1 MALVFNSDV
10 FALGIAVGVLG
21 LVLLLSV
28 LVAYAYDE
36 PTLWVLAAYLALMVG
51 ALVAGQR
58 WPSGAVMT
66 QNLLLVA
73 GPALASM
80 FMMWLLRK
88 RSNSLADKSLIVV
101 LLLAD
106 IGLLAFF
113 LVNFPAG
120 GLGLVKASST
130 PGLTTLLSLAWGS
143 LLGLGFAYRAIQ
155 ALETAG
161 PWKWW
166 LMLGHASG
174 LVVALLFLTDAADAR
189 QAYWPVVLMLLL
201 QIPPIYLSL
210 VWRSRLLNEARLR
223 SAAAG
228 VSDPLTGLS
237 TTPVLLER
245 LMRIMARRQQAK
257 EQARASQ
264 TSNALYLI
272 EVQNWQG
279 LLAELGPDF
288 NEKLLLEAAMR
299 LRRSVTDNDMVA
311 RITGGR
317 FAVVA
322 QELANQD
329 EVTSLA
335 TRLVVSGLRI
345 DSPLL
350 PGVELKFRVLVV
362 NLKLSTPLALPV
374 AQAWLDALTS
384 RFQAWPSTHR
394 SRSILQIHESDDIAE
409 RFDVDSNY

>member
-1 MALVFNSDV
+1 MALVFNLDV

-36 PTLWVLAAYLALMVG
+36 PTLWVLAAYLGLMVG
-51 ALVAGQR
+51 GLVAGQR

-88 RSNSLADKSLIVV
+88 RSNSAADKSLIVV
-101 LLLAD
+101 LLFAD
-106 IGLLAFF
+106 IGLLAYF
-113 LVNFPAG
+113 LAI
-120 GLGLVKASST
+120 GLGAVKASST
-130 PGLTTLLSLAWGS
+130 PGLTTLLSLAWGG
-143 LLGLGFAYRAIQ
+143 LLGLGFAYRSIQ

-174 LVVALLFLTDAADAR
+174 LVVALLFLTDAVNAR
-189 QAYWPVVLMLLL
+189 QVHWPVALMLLV

-228 VSDPLTGLS
+228 VADPLTGLS

-245 LMRIMARRQQAK
+245 LMRIMARSQHAK
-257 EQARASQ
+257 EQAKAAQ

-288 NEKLLLEAAMR
+288 SEKLLLEAAMR
-299 LRRSVTDNDMVA
+299 LRRSVGDNDMVA

-322 QELANQD
+322 QELANQND
-329 EVTSLA
+329 VTSLA

-362 NLKLSTPLALPV
+362 NLKLSASLALPV

-394 SRSILQIHESDDIAE
+394 SRSILQIHESDDIPE

>member
-1 MALVFNSDV
+1 MALVFNPDV
-10 FALGIAVGVLG
+10 FALGIAVGVLS

-36 PTLWVLAAYLALMVG
+36 LTLWVLAAYLALMVG

-88 RSNSLADKSLIVV
+88 RSNSVADKSLIVV

-113 LVNFPAG
+113 LVI
-120 GLGLVKASST
+120 GLGLMNASST

-245 LMRIMARRQQAK
+245 LMRVMARRQQAK

-299 LRRSVTDNDMVA
+299 LRRSVGDNDMVA

-322 QELANQD
+322 QELANQND
-329 EVTSLA
+329 VTSLA

>member
-1 MALVFNSDV
+1 MALVFNPDV
-10 FALGIAVGVLG
+10 FALGIAVGVLS

-36 PTLWVLAAYLALMVG
+36 LTLWVLAAYLALMVG

-88 RSNSLADKSLIVV
+88 RSNSVADKSLIVV

-113 LVNFPAG
+113 LVI
-120 GLGLVKASST
+120 GLGLMNASST

-245 LMRIMARRQQAK
+245 LMRVMARRQQAK

-299 LRRSVTDNDMVA
+299 LRRSVGDNDMVA